1 MRLFTAIDVP
11 SHTKAQMAALI
22 ARLRPFASLRWSPE
36 ENLHI
41 TTKFIGEVSAMDV
54 EQVEGALAEVAKQS
68 GGAIPIDL
76 TGLDWLPS
84 ESDARIL
91 HVAVSGPRSLDLL
104 HQRTDLALVRLG
116 IEREIK
122 PFRPHVTLARIP
134 AEVEL
139 HGLREEIA
147 RLGNLG
153 FESFQATEFGLYESV
168 AERDGSI
175 YRRRAAFPLRDLS
188 R

>member
-41 TTKFIGEVSAMDV
+41 TTKFIGEVAAEDV
-54 EQVEGALAEVAKQS
+54 AQIEGALAEVAKQS
-68 GGAIPIDL
+68 GGCIPIDL

-84 ESDARIL
+84 EADARIL
-91 HVAVSGPRSLDLL
+91 HVAVSAPPTLDML
-104 HQRTDLALVRLG
+104 HQQTDLALVRLG
-116 IEREIK
+116 IERETK

-134 AEVEL
+134 PEVAL
-139 HGLREEIA
+139 QGLRGEID
-147 RLGNLG
+147 RLGSLA
-153 FESFQATEFGLYESV
+153 FDSFLATEFGLYESV
-168 AERDGSI
+168 AERDGSV